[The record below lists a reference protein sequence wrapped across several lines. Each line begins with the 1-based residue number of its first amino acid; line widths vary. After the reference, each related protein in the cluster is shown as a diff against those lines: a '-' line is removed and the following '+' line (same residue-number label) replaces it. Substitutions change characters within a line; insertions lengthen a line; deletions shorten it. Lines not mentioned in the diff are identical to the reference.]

1 MPRKLANR
9 APLSPDINLP
19 PCRKKI
25 RRAFGARRLVYLT
38 GGEDSK
44 NERCYVVGAAVI
56 FFCLMAFTLST
67 RSSAIFRSLLRASAV
82 VSISAFWR

>member
-1 MPRKLANR
+1 MPRKPANR
-9 APLSPDINLP
+9 ALLSPDINLP
-19 PCRKKI
+19 PCHKKNT
-25 RRAFGARRLVYLT
+25 AGFWARRLVYLT

-44 NERCYVVGAAVI
+44 SERYVVGAAVI

-82 VSISAFWR
+82 VSMSAFWR